1 VVITSSRQLVL
12 CGDFGERCEDIPW
25 PPNKHSHEE
34 FEFRRILVDF
44 CVNVKPDLTP
54 IIFGEKIVD
63 PVTRDHTSP
72 SAPPFSII
80 DNALENLA
88 FDATRNYT
96 TWMHKVHQSGL
107 QTATALV
114 PHTEVRQNFQ
124 RYCDSFVS
132 LPKIYETRRIY
143 YNSDA
148 CWMAGDVVHWHSPSA
163 SDDHT
168 PSLTKLCNMRDLY
181 RLEDSPTDTPD
192 ITGAYSLSGLVEMEV
207 FDLNGSNWTRYLF
220 EDAEQVAYECNLRGQ
235 SYILPPVPGDGEVWR
250 EFDAKLSSLSQ
261 QFNVPVDEL
270 ALVEEVERD
279 HVRGTYEAPPPTF
292 SDPPAK
298 TIYFFV
304 PQDANCEPFWSYNPF
319 PWPDVAAVENAR
331 SERHSCVLF
340 ICTLKS
346 RDRSIEV
353 NAETGQGGVNDCIN
367 SGTRMSNEFYN
378 DSCTVFGCHCRYPP
392 RLPARL

>member
-1 VVITSSRQLVL
+1 
-12 CGDFGERCEDIPW
+12 
-25 PPNKHSHEE
+25 
-34 FEFRRILVDF
+34 
-44 CVNVKPDLTP
+44 
-54 IIFGEKIVD
+54 
-63 PVTRDHTSP
+63 
-72 SAPPFSII
+72 
-80 DNALENLA
+80 
-88 FDATRNYT
+88 
-96 TWMHKVHQSGL
+96 
-107 QTATALV
+107 
-114 PHTEVRQNFQ
+114 
-124 RYCDSFVS
+124 
-132 LPKIYETRRIY
+132 
-143 YNSDA
+143 
-148 CWMAGDVVHWHSPSA
+148 MAGDVVRRHSPSA

-168 PSLTKLCNMRDLY
+168 PSLTKLCNIRDLY
-181 RLEDSPTDTPD
+181 RLEDSPIDTPD
-192 ITGAYSLSGLVEMEV
+192 ITGAYSFSGLVEMEV

-220 EDAEQVAYECNLRGQ
+220 ENAEQVAYECNLGGQ
-235 SYILPPVPGDGEVWR
+235 SYILPPVPGDGEVWS
-250 EFDAKLSSLSQ
+250 EFDAKLSSLSR
-261 QFNVPVDEL
+261 QFNVPMDEL

-353 NAETGQGGVNDCIN
+353 NAETGREGVNDCIN
-367 SGTRMSNEFYN
+367 SGTRTSNEFYN